1 MTAHRKK
8 SQLMELHM
16 YCTVDMEESEDQF
29 KKSPLLNDFWEIGW
43 GRGKEGWSNPHAHIV
58 E

>member
-1 MTAHRKK
+1 
-8 SQLMELHM
+8 MELHM